1 MQRMELIAPQFTASF
16 HLCAVALSVHSLVG
30 WFCYSFI
37 HSLRNFTCWAL
48 AAPLSLTHLRISLPV
63 GACTPRESLPGPLA
77 GTGALLLT
85 PGVPPRN
92 GDRMGGC
99 LLV

>member
-37 HSLRNFTCWAL
+37 HSLL
-48 AAPLSLTHLRISLPV
+48 APYSHFPEKDIVHSFFSPKRQPI
-63 GACTPRESLPGPLA
+63 
-77 GTGALLLT
+77 
-85 PGVPPRN
+85 
-92 GDRMGGC
+92 
-99 LLV
+99 